1 MAATLRFLNSKRHEE
16 GTMQEELS
24 KTTTALPRRAVLAGL
39 AAAAPAAAIASLP
52 STVATEPDPI
62 FAAIVAHERAAEAYS
77 EALIAA
83 NLEAVELAAEADTE
97 AALAMV
103 VTVPTTLTGA
113 IALMKYS
120 MSGEH
125 RYGCEWP
132 HLFDSEDPDYE
143 HAKTWNWFLQ
153 RTLIR
158 SLEYIAAQSV
168 TD

>member
-1 MAATLRFLNSKRHEE
+1 MTDRN
-16 GTMQEELS
+16 Q
-24 KTTTALPRRAVLAGL
+24 TAGGLHRRAILAGL
-39 AAAAPAAAIASLP
+39 AAATPAAAIASLP
-52 STVATEPDPI
+52 SAVAAEPDPI
-62 FAAIVAHERAAEAYS
+62 FAAIAAHERAAEAYTA
-77 EALIAA
+77 ALEKWNDHVEIHKMSDPLIREA
-83 NLEAVELAAEADTE
+83 NLDAVELAAEADTE
-97 AALAMV
+97 AAFAMV
-103 VTVPTTLTGA
+103 ATVPTTLAGA

-120 MSGEH
+120 MSGES

-143 HAKTWNWFLQ
+143 HARTWNWFLE